1 MGRFGFKKG
10 DDDDNDSSR
19 SALFGSRSSKNKS
32 PAPQSQNPY
41 AQAATPPDAYTR
53 AKMNAGIAPPQDGGY
68 QQGPPDPRRQQ
79 GNYGGGL
86 PAPGQ
91 QRPGY
96 GGGNL
101 YAGGAPDNYGS
112 DNKYGSSQGGQGGSG
127 GGQKAGFSSEK
138 FGNQNGY
145 GGGSGGNPYAS
156 NQQSS
161 GASRQGGYGG
171 LGPSN
176 YEQDSNRDELFG
188 GARERV
194 QQQQPPQNQAGGPPE
209 YQYNAEGNAGGDKS
223 YGAYGDRQ
231 LTAEEEEEEDI
242 TATKQEIRFMKQQD
256 VASTRNALR
265 IAAQAEETGRN
276 TLARLGAQGE
286 RMHNTDRNLDIGNN
300 HINVSE
306 DKTKELKTLN
316 RSMFAVHVNN
326 PFTSKDRRAQR
337 DEAIMDRHHS
347 ERELREATR
356 DAAFRSTQRMNQNF
370 KGIDDTYGGPKAKT
384 SLAERA
390 KYQFEADSEDEGMEN
405 EIDRNLD
412 DLSGAAKRLNLLA
425 RATGE
430 EVEQQNQ
437 LIQRIAEKVS
447 FMERTPFP
455 FPNAVC
461 QQQLTWTS
469 ERPIRRQTGL
479 PDGEAEENPLR
490 RDQSRWTCLKNE
502 IIDIERSS
510 GVWSTVHW
518 HITQDIYSVPALPV
532 AASMVS
538 MCSQASGRIITATAS
553 QVYSNILV
561 GMTSLPAAADAA
573 SPRSSSTLQYQVP
586 CQRIM
591 SLGSTGRV
599 RRKHPHRG
607 RLTVDR

>member
-32 PAPQSQNPY
+32 PASPSQNPY
-41 AQAATPPDAYTR
+41 AQAAIPPDAYTK
-53 AKMNAGIAPPQDGGY
+53 AKMNAGIVPPQAGGF
-68 QQGPPDPRRQQ
+68 QQASDPRRQQ

-91 QRPGY
+91 QRPGGG
-96 GGGNL
+96 GGGNP
-101 YAGGAPDNYGS
+101 YAGGAPDTYGS
-112 DNKYGSSQGGQGGSG
+112 DNKYGSSQGGQGGYGGNQGGYG
-127 GGQKAGFSSEK
+127 GGQGGGYSSEK

-145 GGGSGGNPYAS
+145 GGGGGGNPYAS
-156 NQQSS
+156 GQQAG
-161 GASRQGGYGG
+161 GAPRQGGYGG
-171 LGPSN
+171 LGPSQ
-176 YEQDSNRDELFG
+176 YDQDSNRDELFG

-194 QQQQPPQNQAGGPPE
+194 QQQKPQNPAGGPPD
-209 YQYNAEGNAGGDKS
+209 YQYNPENNAGGDRS

-242 TATKQEIRFMKQQD
+242 AATKQEIRFMKQQD

-265 IAAQAEETGRN
+265 IAAQAEEMGRN

-337 DEAIMDRHHS
+337 DEAIMERHHQ

-356 DAAFRSTQRMNQNF
+356 DQAFKSTQRMNQNF
-370 KGIDDTYGGPKAKT
+370 KGIDEASNGPKAKT

-430 EVEQQNQ
+430 EVEQQNK
-437 LIQRIAEKVS
+437 LIQRIAEKSDRFDDRLV
-447 FMERTPFP
+447 F
-455 FPNAVC
+455 
-461 QQQLTWTS
+461 
-469 ERPIRRQTGL
+469 QT
-479 PDGEAEENPLR
+479 EK
-490 RDQSRWTCLKNE
+490 LK
-502 IIDIERSS
+502 
-510 GVWSTVHW
+510 
-518 HITQDIYSVPALPV
+518 
-532 AASMVS
+532 
-538 MCSQASGRIITATAS
+538 RI
-553 QVYSNILV
+553 
-561 GMTSLPAAADAA
+561 
-573 SPRSSSTLQYQVP
+573 
-586 CQRIM
+586 
-591 SLGSTGRV
+591 
-599 RRKHPHRG
+599 H
-607 RLTVDR
+607 